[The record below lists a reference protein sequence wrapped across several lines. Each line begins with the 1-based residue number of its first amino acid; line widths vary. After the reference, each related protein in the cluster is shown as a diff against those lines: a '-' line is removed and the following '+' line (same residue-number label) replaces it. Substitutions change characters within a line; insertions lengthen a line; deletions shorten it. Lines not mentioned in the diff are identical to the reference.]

1 MNVSG
6 DIMVEYTYDAWGN
19 VLSITGPMADTMGQH
34 NQLRYRGYVYD
45 PETELYFLNSRF
57 YDPEK
62 GRFINADDTVYL
74 GADGTLL
81 SYNLFAYCKNNPVT
95 GYDPTGHF
103 SWTDV
108 FNVAAVV
115 TIVALAVIAVVSSG
129 GAAAPPLLA
138 AASTIAGTTVTAAA
152 ATTVATGVV
161 VTGVAPMGAAATAS
175 ILEATSKNN
184 ANSKQGNEYKG
195 KSIYN
200 KQGERIDFEYNGNGT
215 GNVHYDGTKGKEIIW
230 RLVDGVE
237 ITYTVSK
244 AVNKIISAPPFQKAI
259 SKAIDA
265 VLSLAGH
272 K

>member
-1 MNVSG
+1 MQS
-6 DIMVEYTYDAWGN
+6 
-19 VLSITGPMADTMGQH
+19 
-34 NQLRYRGYVYD
+34 RYYN
-45 PETELYFLNSRF
+45 PEV
-57 YDPEK
+57 
-62 GRFINADDTVYL
+62 GRFINADAIAYL
-74 GADGTLL
+74 GADSTLL
-81 SYNLFAYCKNNPVT
+81 SYNLFAYCKNNPIA
-95 GYDPTGHF
+95 GRDPTGHF

-108 FNVAAVV
+108 FNTAAVV
-115 TIVALAVIAVVSSG
+115 TIAALAVIAIVGSG
-129 GAAAPPLLA
+129 GTAAAPLLA
-138 AASTIAGTTVTAAA
+138 AFSAFAGTTVTAAA
-152 ATTVATGVV
+152 ATTVATGVAI
-161 VTGVAPMGAAATAS
+161 TGVATMGTAATAS

-230 RLVDGVE
+230 RLADGVG
-237 ITYTVSK
+237 TMYTVSK

-265 VLSLAGH
+265 VLSLAGL

>member
-1 MNVSG
+1 M
-6 DIMVEYTYDAWGN
+6 EHLAF
-19 VLSITGPMADTMGQH
+19 P
-34 NQLRYRGYVYD
+34 
-45 PETELYFLNSRF
+45 
-57 YDPEK
+57 
-62 GRFINADDTVYL
+62 
-74 GADGTLL
+74 
-81 SYNLFAYCKNNPVT
+81 
-95 GYDPTGHF
+95 HF

-108 FNVAAVV
+108 FNTAAVV
-115 TIVALAVIAVVSSG
+115 TIAALAGIAIVGSG

-138 AASTIAGTTVTAAA
+138 AASALAGTTVTPAA
-152 ATTVATGVV
+152 ATTVATGVAI
-161 VTGVAPMGAAATAS
+161 TGVATMGTAATAS

-195 KSIYN
+195 KSLYN

-230 RLVDGVE
+230 RLADGVG
-237 ITYTVSK
+237 TMYTVSK

-265 VLSLAGH
+265 VLSLAGL